1 VTLADVVASTDT
13 GPAYQAIR
21 SFDVVS
27 TAHASISLLHD
38 VADRLDT
45 WERVPPWGERRD
57 RGRTIDQLL
66 LLASLTATATPPE
79 LVDNLLPF
87 DLPDPELA
95 AAYRLLRESDFDLGR
110 ARATTV
116 HPDVAGVL
124 DTVGTYAEARA
135 GRFLTQGQQWAGLLS
150 ERRRRML
157 EADRLRWVAGQILRT
172 GLTGF
177 AALAEANRAID
188 AAHERIP
195 GDRYQPPAG
204 LPEGVPTARRRLL
217 GPTAPDV
224 MLEDD
229 AIATRLV
236 DLIEVADRRVLLA
249 VPWVRQSPVFDRLL
263 SACRLRLAHGV
274 RVLLVTRPV
283 QMSATHQ
290 AASAAD
296 RDAKRSLV
304 EAGVEV
310 RWRKHLH
317 DKVFVVDDTVICG
330 SQNLTNADIGRN
342 PNSAIGSG
350 STVTVD
356 AFADRIEQLS
366 AMPRRL
372 RARVADA
379 ELPVFAYD
387 GDSGFSHRLDIA
399 GDTDLGA
406 LEGGGT
412 ARGDCGDDVVVDH
425 VSRIWAFDFGEPC
438 PDCRPPL
445 S

>member
-1 VTLADVVASTDT
+1 M
-13 GPAYQAIR
+13 
-21 SFDVVS
+21 VS
-27 TAHASISLLHD
+27 TAHTSISLLHE

-45 WERVPPWGERRD
+45 WERRDLWDQKRD
-57 RGRTIDQLL
+57 RERTTGQLL
-66 LLASLTATATPPE
+66 LLASLTATVTPPE

-95 AAYRLLRESDFDLGR
+95 AAYRVLRESDFDLHR
-110 ARATTV
+110 ARATAA
-116 HPDVAGVL
+116 HPDVAGAL
-124 DTVGTYAEARA
+124 DEVGTYAEAQS
-135 GRFLTQGQQWAGLLS
+135 GQTSTHGQQWARVLW

-157 EADRLRWVAGQILRT
+157 EADRLRWVASQILRT

-177 AALAEANRAID
+177 AALAEANQAID
-188 AAHERIP
+188 TVHERLV
-195 GDRYQPPAG
+195 GDLSQPPAG
-204 LPEGVPTARRRLL
+204 LPEGVPTAQRRLL

-229 AIATRLV
+229 AIAARLV
-236 DLIEVADRRVLLA
+236 DLIEIADRRVLLA
-249 VPWVRQSPVFDRLL
+249 VPWVRPGPVFDRLL
-263 SACRLRLAHGV
+263 SACRSRLAHGV
-274 RVLLVTRPV
+274 RVLLVTRPI
-283 QMSATHQ
+283 QMSETHH
-290 AASAAD
+290 AASVAD

-330 SQNLTNADIGRN
+330 SQNLTNADIVRN

-350 STVTVD
+350 TTATVD
-356 AFADRIEQLS
+356 AFADRIKQL
-366 AMPRRL
+366 ARTPPEL
-372 RARVADA
+372 RIRVADA

-387 GDSGFSHRLDIA
+387 DYSGVSHRLDSA
-399 GDTDLGA
+399 GHVDLGA
-406 LEGGGT
+406 LEGGET

-425 VSRIWAFDFGEPC
+425 VSRIWAFDYGEPC